1 LLVVAS
7 LMSIGL
13 FLIFCSLGIPRLV
26 FSPHASSQADLLEVT
41 KRRFQLQGL
50 IEIAGGV
57 VLIVSLKATGASV
70 LAILNEVAAVVLL
83 VIAALTAW
91 RLKRNGVARSAYA
104 PWAGLALLCLM
115 ELVFRLSA

>member
-13 FLIFCSLGIPRLV
+13 FLIFCSIGIPRVV
-26 FSPHASSQADLLEVT
+26 FSPHASSQADRHEVT

-50 IEIAGGV
+50 IEIVGGIV
-57 VLIVSLKATGASV
+57 FIVSLKATGASV

-83 VIAALTAW
+83 VVAALTAW
-91 RLKRNGVARSAYA
+91 RLRRNGLARNTFA
-104 PWAGLALLCLM
+104 PWAGLALLCLL